1 MKPDLPPVS
10 PLTFPPLNLDQPLE
24 SRLKLPDGSM
34 VKEGYRD
41 PDCFD
46 IHCQSRFGRSWS
58 SIRAECIEHLE
69 ARLGAIS
76 VRIKTLETLLKQGQ
90 PPESL
95 LTAYDDIYEQLEM
108 VYADGSLGALV
119 MISKLYLVGAQ
130 FPPLA
135 TPGGGLKAAVMA
147 VEFGYVSAYSFLGDF
162 YLAEGRV
169 YEAADAYESGAY
181 KGCSACKYQ
190 LGQFAERG
198 VGGQLK
204 TVRAAFDFY
213 AEATM
218 GNYPPAWVALARLWL
233 RNPREL
239 PRPEHLVEM
248 LKDCVEMRCEGA
260 ATALAEYYLALGPS
274 SDTKFLMISLYRC
287 AAVGGDIEAQL
298 KLASLLAGEGAWE
311 MEIMPDPE
319 EALCWYERVY
329 SSENASPDQ
338 VVLAHMKLGHLL
350 MAMQQYDRAAH
361 HLAFASDTHLEAA
374 ELRQICEE
382 KGENLRSWRLHNCNG
397 SDSVGN

>member
-10 PLTFPPLNLDQPLE
+10 PFKFPPLNLDQPLE

-46 IHCQSRFGRSWS
+46 IHCQSRFGRNWF

-147 VEFGYVSAYSFLGDF
+147 AEFGYVSVYSFLGD
-162 YLAEGRV
+162 YHLGEGRA
-169 YEAADAYESGAY
+169 YEAAEAYESGAY
-181 KGCSACKYQ
+181 KGCSVCKYQ
-190 LGQFAERG
+190 LAQFAERG

-204 TVRAAFDFY
+204 SVRAAFDLY

-218 GNYPPAWVALARLWL
+218 GNYPPAWVAMARLWL
-233 RNPREL
+233 RNPGEM
-239 PRPEHLVEM
+239 PRPEHLVGM
-248 LKDCVEMRCEGA
+248 LKECVEMRCEGA
-260 ATALAEYYLALGPS
+260 ATALAEIYLAHDHS
-274 SDTKFLMISLYRC
+274 SDTKRVVMSLYRC

-298 KLASLLAGEGAWE
+298 KLASLLAGEGARE
-311 MEIMPDPE
+311 MEIKLDPE
-319 EALCWYERVY
+319 EALWWYERVY
-329 SSENASPDQ
+329 DSENASPDQ
-338 VVLAHMKLGHLL
+338 AVLAHLKLGHLF
-350 MAMQQYDRAAH
+350 MAKDQYDRAAH
-361 HLAFASDTHLEAA
+361 HFAFASDTYLEAA
-374 ELRQICEE
+374 ELHRICEK
-382 KGENLRSWRLHNCNG
+382 KGENLRRWRQHNTGGECL
-397 SDSVGN
+397 

>member
-10 PLTFPPLNLDQPLE
+10 PLKFPPLNLDQPLE

-46 IHCQSRFGRSWS
+46 IHCQSRFGRSWFA
-58 SIRAECIEHLE
+58 IRAECIEQLE

-76 VRIKTLETLLKQGQ
+76 VRMKTLETLLKQGQ
-90 PPESL
+90 PPGSL

-147 VEFGYVSAYSFLGDF
+147 AELGYVSVYSFLGD
-162 YLAEGRV
+162 YHLGEGRA
-169 YEAADAYESGAY
+169 YEAAEAYESGAY
-181 KGCSACKYQ
+181 KGCSVCKYQ
-190 LGQFAERG
+190 LAQFAERG

-204 TVRAAFDFY
+204 SLRAAFDLY

-218 GNYPPAWVALARLWL
+218 GNYPPAWVAIARLWL
-233 RNPREL
+233 SNPGEL
-239 PRPEHLVEM
+239 PRPLHLAEM

-260 ATALAEYYLALGPS
+260 ATVLAEYYLVLDQS
-274 SDTKFLMISLYRC
+274 SGTKLLVMSLYRC

-311 MEIMPDPE
+311 MEIKPDRD
-319 EALCWYERVY
+319 EAVWWYERVY
-329 SSENASPDQ
+329 GSENASPAQ
-338 VVLAHMKLGHLL
+338 VVLAHIKLGYLF
-350 MAMQQYDRAAH
+350 MRMDQYDRAAH
-361 HLAFASDTHLEAA
+361 HLAFASDAHPEAG
-374 ELRQICEE
+374 ELLQICEE
-382 KGENLRSWRLHNCNG
+382 KWKNLMRWRQHSTGGECL
-397 SDSVGN
+397 

>member
-1 MKPDLPPVS
+1 MKPGLPPVS
-10 PLTFPPLNLDQPLE
+10 PLNFPPLNLDQPLE
-24 SRLKLPDGSM
+24 NRLKLPDGS
-34 VKEGYRD
+34 VVNEGYRD
-41 PDCFD
+41 PDWFD
-46 IHCQSRFGRSWS
+46 IVCQSRFGRKWFA
-58 SIRAECIEHLE
+58 IRAECVEHLE
-69 ARLGAIS
+69 ARLSAIS
-76 VRIKTLETLLKQGQ
+76 ARIKTLETLLQQGQ
-90 PPESL
+90 DAESL
-95 LTAYDDIYEQLEM
+95 LTAYDNIREQLEM

-119 MISKLYLVGAQ
+119 MMSKLSLIGVR

-135 TPGGGLKAAVMA
+135 TPGRELEGAAMA
-147 VEFGYVSAYSFLGDF
+147 AELGYVSAYIFLGDF
-162 YLAEGRV
+162 HLGERRA
-169 YEAADAYESGAY
+169 YEAAGAYESGAY

-198 VGGQLK
+198 VGGKLK
-204 TVRAAFDFY
+204 SVRAAFDLY

-218 GNYPPAWVALARLWL
+218 GNYPPAWVAIARLWL
-233 RNPREL
+233 SNPGKL
-239 PRPEHLVEM
+239 PRPMHLAEM

-274 SDTKFLMISLYRC
+274 SDTKVVMMSLYRC

-298 KLASLLAGEGAWE
+298 KLASLLAGDGAWE

-329 SSENASPDQ
+329 SSENASPEQ

-361 HLAFASDTHLEAA
+361 HFAFASDTHLEAA
-374 ELRQICEE
+374 ELQRICEE
-382 KGENLRSWRLHNCNG
+382 KGENLRRWRQHNTGGECL
-397 SDSVGN
+397 